1 MPFKFLIV
9 PQWQGSSSTRAL
21 LLQDGAEA
29 IRRDLPISST
39 QSVEVPVGAGESLGS
54 GIRRFSAIQAI
65 RDRSAE
71 ALGTLDGP
79 VIAIGGDCGIE
90 TAPIEHANALS
101 GGEMALIW
109 FDAHA
114 DLNSPL
120 SSPSG
125 AFHGMALRAI
135 IDGDFGPLGAD
146 RPIPAERVILAGTR
160 AFDQPEVEWLEHSGI
175 SSLDVEDFSAESLV
189 EAVRGTGC
197 ESVYLHIDLDVIDP
211 AAFASVGF
219 PEPFGLDLT
228 VFLDAIRALAANFRI
243 AGAGICEFAPSSEE
257 NAANDMAT
265 ILRIIA
271 ALSGPV

>member
-29 IRRDLPISST
+29 IRRDLPASST
-39 QSVEVPVGAGESLGS
+39 QSVEIPIGAGESLGS

-65 RDRSAE
+65 RDRTAE
-71 ALGTLDGP
+71 ALRGLDGP
-79 VIAIGGDCGIE
+79 VITIGGDCGIE
-90 TAPIEHANALS
+90 TAPIEHAKAIC

-109 FDAHA
+109 LDAHA
-114 DLNSPL
+114 DLNTPL
-120 SSPSG
+120 TSPSG
-125 AFHGMALRAI
+125 AFHGMVLRAI
-135 IDGDFGPLGAD
+135 TDEHFGPLGAD
-146 RPIPAERVILAGTR
+146 KPFPAERVILAGTR
-160 AFDQPEVEWLEHSGI
+160 AFDQPEVEWLERSGF
-175 SSLDVEDFSAESLV
+175 SKLDAESFSAASLV
-189 EAVRGTGC
+189 EAVGSTGC

-211 AAFASVGF
+211 SGFASVGF

-228 VFLDAIRALAANFRI
+228 VLLDAVRALAAKFKI

-257 NAANDMAT
+257 NAANDMTT

-271 ALSGPV
+271 ALTAPV